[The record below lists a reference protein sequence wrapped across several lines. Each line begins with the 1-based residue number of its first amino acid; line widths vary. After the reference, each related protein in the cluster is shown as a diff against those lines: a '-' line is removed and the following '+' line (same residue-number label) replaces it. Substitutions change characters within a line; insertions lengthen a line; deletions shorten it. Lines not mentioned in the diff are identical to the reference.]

1 MAFALQLASLT
12 RELIEASAPSLCQTQ
27 TRRLD
32 ELSDAVLRKL
42 RSHTFL
48 QTNHFEV
55 EKALLGLDER
65 FRVNNRDDLADAL
78 GQALAALKTHP
89 ARWHPEILH
98 LFLEL
103 SDQPTFKSRLQDLEL
118 IRTDTAPATTTL
130 RWEDIAREDGWDQ
143 DHENIWRCIDYSDD
157 DSGDQVFEQTSAGD
171 SDATSIVA
179 EEEQGLQAARAY
191 VVQPQD
197 PLTLEQVQASQRW
210 RTGPTTSEEPW
221 RQTKKVAVSEVQVIR
236 DVLFM
241 LQGLDSTLFSPA
253 GVAMPS
259 FQLENME
266 REPFRAIMQL
276 FSDHG
281 THLQRLRQF
290 VGDRQ
295 DVPHLQAFQDCISD
309 RLRQLYARVSEL
321 QTQLAA
327 PTSDV
332 VVSLVRTKTELM
344 AWLEPLYSL
353 SEMVSRIESEPQPTP
368 FRYLELVF
376 EASCLAQLSGQS
388 GLFEF
393 FARIFA
399 ECFRVYLRPI
409 RLWMDEGK
417 LLSASDLFFVAEASS
432 HTPPGKTWQDRYY
445 LRKTPDGALHAPSF
459 LRTAAGNIYNAGKN
473 VVVLK
478 LLGKHEAAIT
488 SKQRVEPPLDY
499 DAICPAGQELVPF
512 SELFDVAFDRWI
524 QSKYRAT
531 STILRTCLFQDW
543 SLLSTLGTL
552 QEVYL
557 MSNGANATALTNDI
571 FSKLDELRDDWS
583 DRYSLTAAAQDSFA
597 SIADPSRLAVV
608 VEAGSAQQALVSG
621 PVTARD
627 SVRSVLGGIR
637 VDYRVPWPLQM
648 VLTAGSFEHYQS
660 LFTILLQFKRA
671 AYALHK
677 PKMLDNY
684 WTDHE
689 DWNARAVFYSIRI
702 KLLWFCTTV
711 QTYLSTLVLAP
722 LTAQLEQDVGSATD
736 MDELIA
742 AHDAALKAM
751 ADQACLGSRL
761 TPIREC
767 MLDVLDLALKLERMD
782 RSRKDAPEQEEDG
795 DDDDDDDDDDDGKEA
810 EDRLPYEERLRD
822 MKREADSQV
831 RFIWSG
837 LRGVARAVSG
847 ANAVKWD
854 MLADMLQ
861 VGHVDGETKNGREG
875 RGHERLVYRVV
886 KE

>member
-1 MAFALQLASLT
+1 MAFASQLASLT
-12 RELIEASAPSLCQTQ
+12 RELIEASAPSLSQTQ
-27 TRRLD
+27 TRRRLD

-42 RSHTFL
+42 RSHTFI

-78 GQALAALKTHP
+78 AERLAALQTHP

-98 LFLEL
+98 LLLEL
-103 SDQPTFKSRLQDLEL
+103 SDQPTLKSRLQELEL
-118 IRTDTAPATTTL
+118 LRSDAGVATASLT
-130 RWEDIAREDGWDQ
+130 WEDIAREDGWDQ
-143 DHENIWRCIDYSDD
+143 DKDIWKCIDYSDD
-157 DSGDQVFEQTSAGD
+157 SGDDFFEQASAGE
-171 SDATSIVA
+171 SDATSIVGDN
-179 EEEQGLQAARAY
+179 EQGLQTAGSY
-191 VVQPQD
+191 VIQSQD
-197 PLTLEQVQASQRW
+197 PFTFEQVQASQKW
-210 RTGPTTSEEPW
+210 RTTPMNSEDPGK
-221 RQTKKVAVSEVQVIR
+221 QTKKVAVSEVQIIR

-241 LQGLDSTLFSPA
+241 LQGLDNTLFNAA
-253 GVAMPS
+253 GVAIPL
-259 FQLENME
+259 FQLANME
-266 REPFRAIMQL
+266 WEPFRAIMQV

-281 THLQRLRQF
+281 AHLQRLRQF
-290 VGDRQ
+290 VGERQ
-295 DVPHLQAFQDCISD
+295 DVPHLQAFQDCISE
-309 RLRQLYARVSEL
+309 RLRQLHLHISDL
-321 QTQLAA
+321 QKQLTA
-327 PTSDV
+327 PTRHV
-332 VVSLVRTKTELM
+332 IVSLVRTKTELM

-353 SEMVSRIESEPQPTP
+353 SEIVSRIESEPQPTP

-376 EASCLAQLSGQS
+376 DASCLAQLSGQS

-432 HTPPGKTWQDRYY
+432 HTTPGKTWQDRYY

-478 LLGKHEAAIT
+478 LLGKHEAAIS

-499 DAICPAGQELVPF
+499 DSICPAGQELVPF
-512 SELFDVAFDRWI
+512 SELFDIAFDRWI

-531 STILRTCLFQDW
+531 STILRTCLFEDW
-543 SLLSTLGTL
+543 SLSSTVEAL
-552 QEVYL
+552 QDVYL
-557 MSNGANATALTNDI
+557 MSNGANAAAFTDGV
-571 FSKLDELRDDWS
+571 FSKLDELRVDWS
-583 DRYSLTAAAQDSFA
+583 DRYALTAAAQDSFA
-597 SIADPSRLAVV
+597 SIADPSRLAVGV
-608 VEAGSAQQALVSG
+608 VVATAAGPRPAQQGLDWD
-621 PVTARD
+621 PMMARN
-627 SVRSVLGGIR
+627 SVRAVLGGIR
-637 VDYRVPWPLQM
+637 VDYQAPWPLQM
-648 VLTAGSFEHYQS
+648 VLTAGSLAHYQS

-671 AYALHK
+671 VYALHK
-677 PKMLDNY
+677 PKILDNY
-684 WTDHE
+684 WSDYE
-689 DWNARAVFYSIRI
+689 NWNAKAVFYSIRV

-711 QTYLSTLVLAP
+711 QTYLSTLVLTP
-722 LTAQLEQDVGSATD
+722 LTSQLRQDLASATD

-742 AHDAALKAM
+742 AHDGALKAM

-767 MLDVLDLALKLERMD
+767 MLDVLDLALKLERI
-782 RSRKDAPEQEEDG
+782 SNGEKDAPEEEHNGGGG
-795 DDDDDDDDDDDGKEA
+795 DNGHDGKEA
-810 EDRLPYEERLRD
+810 KDKSSYEERLRD
-822 MKREADSQV
+822 IKKEADSQV

-861 VGHVDGETKNGREG
+861 AGDAGETNI
-875 RGHERLVYRVV
+875 
-886 KE
+886 

>member
-1 MAFALQLASLT
+1 MAFSSRLTSLA
-12 RELIEASAPSLCQTQ
+12 RELIEAFAPSLCQTQ

-32 ELSDAVLRKL
+32 ELSDVVLRKL

-65 FRVNNRDDLADAL
+65 LRVNNRDDLADAL
-78 GQALAALKTHP
+78 GQRLAALKAHP

-103 SDQPTFKSRLQDLEL
+103 SDQPTLKSRLDDLESL
-118 IRTDTAPATTTL
+118 RTDAVTATATL

-143 DHENIWRCIDYSDD
+143 DDEDIWRCIDYSDD
-157 DSGDQVFEQTSAGD
+157 DSGDQVFEQNSAGG

-179 EEEQGLQAARAY
+179 EDEQGLQAAVAY
-191 VVQPQD
+191 IVQPQD
-197 PLTLEQVQASQRW
+197 PLTLERIQASQRW
-210 RTGPTTSEEPW
+210 RTSPTTSEEPG

-266 REPFRAIMQL
+266 WEPFRAIMQV

-281 THLQRLRQF
+281 AHLQRLRQF
-290 VGDRQ
+290 VGERQ
-295 DVPHLQAFQDCISD
+295 DVPHLQAFQDCIAE
-309 RLRQLYARVSEL
+309 RLRQLYGRIAEL

-393 FARIFA
+393 FGRIFA

-417 LLSASDLFFVAEASS
+417 LLSASDLFFVAEASC
-432 HTPPGKTWQDRYY
+432 HTPPAKTWQDRYY
-445 LRKTPDGALHAPSF
+445 LRNTADGALHAPSF
-459 LRTAAGNIYNAGKN
+459 LRTAAANIYKAGKN

-478 LLGKHEAAIT
+478 LLGKHEAAIS
-488 SKQRVEPPLDY
+488 SKQRLEPRLDY
-499 DAICPAGQELVPF
+499 EVICPAGQELVPF
-512 SELFDVAFDRWI
+512 SELFDIAFDRWI

-531 STILRTCLFQDW
+531 STILRTCLFEDW
-543 SLLSTLGTL
+543 ALSSTLGTL

-557 MSNGANATALTNDI
+557 MSNGANAAAFTDGI
-571 FSKLDELRDDWS
+571 FRKLDELRDDWS
-583 DRYSLTAAAQDSFA
+583 DRYALTAAAQDSFA

-608 VEAGSAQQALVSG
+608 VVPAEPAQAQQGLGSG
-621 PVTARD
+621 PATARD
-627 SVRSVLGGIR
+627 SVRSVLSGIR

-648 VLTAGSFEHYQS
+648 VLTTGSFEHYQS
-660 LFTILLQFKRA
+660 LFTILLQLKRA
-671 AYALHK
+671 AYALRK
-677 PKMLDNY
+677 QKMLDNY
-684 WTDHE
+684 WTDDAE
-689 DWNARAVFYSIRI
+689 NWNAKAVFYSVRI
-702 KLLWFCTTV
+702 KLLWFCTTIH
-711 QTYLSTLVLAP
+711 TYLSTLVLAP
-722 LTAQLEQDVGSATD
+722 LTAQLGQEVASATD

-767 MLDVLDLALKLERMD
+767 MLDVLDLALKLERI
-782 RSRKDAPEQEEDG
+782 SRDGKNAREEEDDG
-795 DDDDDDDDDDDGKEA
+795 GNDDDKEA
-810 EDRLPYEERLRD
+810 ENRRPCEERLRA

-837 LRGVARAVSG
+837 LRGAARAVSG

-861 VGHVDGETKNGREG
+861 VGDVDGEAKD
-875 RGHERLVYRVV
+875 GHEQLVCL
-886 KE
+886 

>member
-1 MAFALQLASLT
+1 MAFASRLASLT
-12 RELIEASAPSLCQTQ
+12 RELIEASAPSLSQIQTG
-27 TRRLD
+27 RLD
-32 ELSDAVLRKL
+32 ELNEAVLRKL
-42 RSHTFL
+42 RSHTFI

-55 EKALLGLDER
+55 EKAFLGLDER

-78 GQALAALKTHP
+78 ADRLAALQAHP

-98 LFLEL
+98 LLLEL
-103 SDQPTFKSRLQDLEL
+103 SDQPTLKSRLRDLESL
-118 IRTDTAPATTTL
+118 RTTDAGTATAKL

-143 DHENIWRCIDYSDD
+143 DRDMWRCIDYSDE
-157 DSGDQVFEQTSAGD
+157 SGDEVFEQNSTGE
-171 SDATSIVA
+171 SDVTSIVGD
-179 EEEQGLQAARAY
+179 EEQGVQDAASY
-191 VVQPQD
+191 VIQSQD
-197 PLTLEQVQASQRW
+197 PFTFEQIQLSQSW
-210 RTGPTTSEEPW
+210 RISAINYEEAG
-221 RQTKKVAVSEVQVIR
+221 RQIKKVAVSEVQIIR

-241 LQGLDSTLFSPA
+241 LQGLDNTLFSPSC
-253 GVAMPS
+253 VAVPS

-266 REPFRAIMQL
+266 WEPFRAIMQVV
-276 FSDHG
+276 SDHG

-290 VGDRQ
+290 VGERQ
-295 DVPHLQAFQDCISD
+295 DVPHLQAFQDCIAD
-309 RLRQLYARVSEL
+309 RLRHLHLHISEL
-321 QTQLAA
+321 QKQLTG

-332 VVSLVRTKTELM
+332 VVSLVRTKTALM
-344 AWLEPLYSL
+344 TWLEPLYSL
-353 SEMVSRIESEPQPTP
+353 SEIVSRIESEPQPTP

-432 HTPPGKTWQDRYY
+432 HTAPGKTWQDRYY
-445 LRKTPDGALHAPSF
+445 LRKTRDGALHAPSF
-459 LRTAAGNIYNAGKN
+459 LRTAVGNIYNAGKN

-478 LLGKHEAAIT
+478 LLGKHEAAAIS
-488 SKQRVEPPLDY
+488 SKQKVEPPLDY
-499 DAICPAGQELVPF
+499 DSICPAGQELVPF
-512 SELFDVAFDRWI
+512 SELFDIAFDRWI

-531 STILRTCLFQDW
+531 STILRTCLFEDW
-543 SLLSTLGTL
+543 SLASTVQTL
-552 QEVYL
+552 QDVYL
-557 MSNGANATALTNDI
+557 MSNGAHAAAFTDGI
-571 FSKLDELRDDWS
+571 FSKLDELRVDWS
-583 DRYSLTAAAQDSFA
+583 DRYALTAAAQDSFA
-597 SIADPSRLAVV
+597 SIADPSRLAVGV
-608 VEAGSAQQALVSG
+608 VAAGPAHQGLDRD
-621 PVTARD
+621 PMMARD
-627 SVRSVLGGIR
+627 SVRAVLSNIR

-648 VLTAGSFEHYQS
+648 VLTSSSLEHYQS

-671 AYALHK
+671 VYALHK
-677 PKMLDNY
+677 PKILDNY

-689 DWNARAVFYSIRI
+689 NWNAKAVLYSIRI

-711 QTYLSTLVLAP
+711 QTYLSTLVLTP
-722 LTAQLEQDVGSATD
+722 LTSQLRRDLGSATD

-742 AHDAALKAM
+742 AHDGALKAM
-751 ADQACLGSRL
+751 TDQACLGSRL

-767 MLDVLDLALKLERMD
+767 MLDVLDLALKLERISSGTPD
-782 RSRKDAPEQEEDG
+782 GAEEEGSG
-795 DDDDDDDDDDDGKEA
+795 DDDDDDDDDDDG
-810 EDRLPYEERLRD
+810 RIPFYEERLRHL
-822 MKREADSQV
+822 KREADRQV

-861 VGHVDGETKNGREG
+861 VGDAGETSWR
-875 RGHERLVYRVV
+875 
-886 KE
+886 